1 MYIILNAMNI
11 KTFDVIVVGAG
22 HAGVEASLAAA
33 RIGAETLLITIDNDA
48 IGWMPCN
55 PSIGGPGK
63 AQVVR
68 EIDAL
73 GGAMALNTDATL
85 TQIKMLNTSKGPAV
99 WSLRAQCDKWLYS
112 LGMKERVEN
121 QPHLHLRQGMVV
133 KIIVKSGKA
142 IGVKVADG
150 TEFSAGAVVIT
161 AGTYMKGRIYIS
173 KWSQPAGRWAEPP
186 ANELSE
192 NLKELGFKIGR
203 FNTGTTP
210 RVDKRTIDFSKF
222 EIEEGD
228 KKPLHFSFWNEP
240 KIYENQIPSYLGWT
254 NEKTIEVTRKY
265 LNFSPS
271 VMGIM
276 VKTGPRTCPSIE
288 EKVRWFPDKTRHQF
302 FLEQEGFH
310 TNEIYMQGMYM
321 SMPYEKQLE
330 VLRTIPGLE
339 NVEIIRPAYVIDYDY
354 IIPTQLKLNYE
365 TKLIE
370 NLFIAGQPNGTTG
383 YDEAAGQ
390 GLLAGI
396 NAALKVKGEPPF
408 ILKRSEAY
416 LGVMTDD
423 LLTKELFEPY
433 RITPSHCEYRL
444 LLREDNADLRLTRK
458 GYEIGVVEEWKYKK
472 VLEKEEMI
480 NKLKRALETISLKP
494 NKETL
499 QRLKSLG
506 IKEINKPVLLFDLLK
521 RQDFT
526 REDLK
531 KLDPEF
537 ANYPD
542 EILEEVEIEAKYS
555 GYILREK
562 NRVRE
567 FKKWESFKIPEN
579 FDYSMVPSLSKE
591 GRERLTQIKPES
603 IGQAMRISG
612 VRPADIQMLLLYF
625 KSQNGKQPQKD

>member
-1 MYIILNAMNI
+1 MFIIFIAMDT

-22 HAGVEASLAAA
+22 HAGVEASLASA
-33 RIGAETLLITIDNDA
+33 RMGAETLLITIDNDV

-68 EIDAL
+68 EVDAL

-85 TQIKMLNTSKGPAV
+85 TQIKILNTSKGPAV

-121 QPHLHLRQGMVV
+121 QKHLHLRQGIVEKILV
-133 KIIVKSGKA
+133 KGQKA

-150 TEFSAGAVVIT
+150 TEFYAGAVVIT

-186 ANELSE
+186 ANGLSE
-192 NLKELGFKIGR
+192 SLKELGFKIGR

-254 NEKTIEVTRKY
+254 NEKTIETTRKY

-302 FLEQEGFH
+302 FLEQEGFR

-321 SMPYEKQLE
+321 SMPYEKQIE

-365 TKLIE
+365 TKIIE

-396 NAALKVKGEPPF
+396 NAALKVKGKEPF

-423 LLTKELFEPY
+423 LLTKELYEPY

-458 GYEIGVVEEWKYKK
+458 GYEIGVVEEWKYRK

-480 NKLKRALETISLKP
+480 NKVKRALETIALKP
-494 NKETL
+494 DKETL
-499 QRLKSLG
+499 KRLKSLG

-526 REDLK
+526 KEDLK
-531 KLDPEF
+531 RLDPEF
-537 ANYPD
+537 SKYPD

-555 GYILREK
+555 GYIIREQ
-562 NRVRE
+562 NRVKE

-579 FDYSMVPSLSKE
+579 FDYSVVPSLSKE

-625 KSQNGKQPQKD
+625 KSEKRK

>member
-1 MYIILNAMNI
+1 MI
-11 KTFDVIVVGAG
+11 KFDVIVVGAG
-22 HAGVEASLAAA
+22 HAGVEAALASA

-55 PSIGGPGK
+55 PAIGGPGK

-68 EIDAL
+68 EVDAL

-121 QPHLHLRQGMVV
+121 QTHLHLRQGIVD
-133 KIIVKSGKA
+133 KILTKGQRV

-150 TEFSAGAVVIT
+150 TEFYADAVVIT

-173 KWSQPAGRWAEPP
+173 TWSQPAGRWAEPP
-186 ANELSE
+186 ANGISE
-192 NLKELGFKIGR
+192 SLKALGFEIRR

-222 EIEEGD
+222 EIEKGD
-228 KKPLHFSFWNEP
+228 MKPLHFSFWNPP

-254 NEKTIEVTRKY
+254 NEKTIEETRKH
-265 LNFSPS
+265 LNLSPS

-321 SMPYEKQLE
+321 SMPYELQLK

-354 IIPTQLKLNYE
+354 IVPTQLKLTYE
-365 TKLIE
+365 TKLVE
-370 NLFIAGQPNGTTG
+370 GLFIAGQPNGTTG

-396 NAALKVKGEPPF
+396 NAALKVKGKEPF

-472 VLEKEEMI
+472 VLEKERMI
-480 NKLKRALETISLKP
+480 NEVKRALESIALKP
-494 NKETL
+494 NKDTL
-499 QRLKSLG
+499 NRLKSLG
-506 IKEINKPVLLFDLLK
+506 IKEINKPVLLFELLK
-521 RQDFT
+521 RQDFSK
-526 REDLK
+526 EDLK
-531 KLDPEF
+531 KLNPEF

-562 NRVRE
+562 NRVKE
-567 FKKWESFKIPEN
+567 FKKWESFRIPED
-579 FDYSMVPSLSKE
+579 FDYSLVPSLSKE
-591 GRERLTQIKPES
+591 GRERLIQIKPES

-625 KSQNGKQPQKD
+625 KSQDNKPQGNR

>member
-1 MYIILNAMNI
+1 MKN
-11 KTFDVIVVGAG
+11 FDVIVVGAG
-22 HAGVEASLAAA
+22 HAGVEAALASA

-68 EIDAL
+68 EVDAL

-112 LGMKERVEN
+112 LRMKERVEN
-121 QPHLHLRQGMVV
+121 QTHLHLRQGLVSEL
-133 KIIVKSGKA
+133 IVKGQKA
-142 IGVKVADG
+142 IGVKVDDG
-150 TEFSAGAVVIT
+150 TEFFASSVVIT
-161 AGTYMKGRIYIS
+161 AGTYLKGRIYIS
-173 KWSQPAGRWAEPP
+173 RWSTPAGRWAEPP
-186 ANELSE
+186 SNALSDQ
-192 NLKELGFKIGR
+192 LKELGFKIGR

-222 EIEEGD
+222 EIEKGD
-228 KKPLHFSFWNEP
+228 ETPLHFSFWNEP

-254 NEKTIEVTRKY
+254 NERTIEETRKH
-265 LNFSPS
+265 LNLSPS

-321 SMPYEKQLE
+321 SMPYELQIE

-354 IIPTQLKLNYE
+354 IIPTQLNLTYE

-370 NLFIAGQPNGTTG
+370 GLFIAGQPNGTTG

-396 NAALKVKGEPPF
+396 NAALKAKGKPPF
-408 ILKRSEAY
+408 VLKRSEAY

-458 GYEIGVVEEWKYKK
+458 GYEIGVVEEWKYRK

-480 NKLKRALETISLKP
+480 NNIKRALESIALKP

-499 QRLKSLG
+499 NRLKSLG
-506 IKEINKPVLLFDLLK
+506 IKEINKPVLLMDLLK

-526 REDLK
+526 KEDLK
-531 KLDPEF
+531 KLNPEF
-537 ANYPD
+537 ENYPD

-562 NRVRE
+562 NRVKE
-567 FKKWESFKIPEN
+567 FKKWESFTIPQD
-579 FDYSMVPSLSKE
+579 FDYDTVPSLSKE
-591 GRERLTQIKPES
+591 GRERLKQIKPMS

-625 KSQNGKQPQKD
+625 KSHANNKD

>member
-1 MYIILNAMNI
+1 MKRY
-11 KTFDVIVVGAG
+11 DVIVIGAG
-22 HAGVEASLAAA
+22 HAGVEAALASA

-73 GGAMALNTDATL
+73 GGVMALNTDATL

-121 QPHLHLRQGMVV
+121 QQHLHLRQGLVEHLLIKGQ
-133 KIIVKSGKA
+133 KIT
-142 IGVKVADG
+142 GVKVADG
-150 TEFSAGAVVIT
+150 AEFYATSVVIT
-161 AGTYMKGRIYIS
+161 AGTYLKGRIYIS
-173 KWSQPAGRWAEPP
+173 GWSQPAGRWAEPP
-186 ANELSE
+186 ANDLPSQ
-192 NLKELGFKIGR
+192 LKELGFKIGR

-222 EIEEGD
+222 ELEKGD
-228 KKPLHFSFWNEP
+228 MNPLHFSFWNKP
-240 KIYENQIPSYLGWT
+240 KVYNNQIPSYLGWT
-254 NEKTIEVTRKY
+254 NKKTIEVTRKY
-265 LNFSPS
+265 LNLSPS

-321 SMPYEKQLE
+321 SMPYDMQIE
-330 VLRTIPGLE
+330 VLHTIPGLE

-354 IIPTQLKLNYE
+354 IVPTQLNLTYE

-370 NLFIAGQPNGTTG
+370 GLFIAGQPNGTTG

-396 NAALKVKGEPPF
+396 NAALKAKGKPSF

-444 LLREDNADLRLTRK
+444 LLRENNADLRLTKK
-458 GYEIGVVEEWKYKK
+458 GYEIGVVEEWKYKE
-472 VLEKEEMI
+472 VLKKEEMI
-480 NKLKRALETISLKP
+480 NKVKSAVESISLNP

-499 QRLKSLG
+499 ARLKALN
-506 IKEINKPVLLFDLLK
+506 IKEMKKPMLLSDLLK

-526 REDLK
+526 RKDLQ
-531 KLDPEF
+531 KLNPEF
-537 ANYPD
+537 ENYPD
-542 EILEEVEIEAKYS
+542 EILEEVETEAKYF
-555 GYILREK
+555 GYISRERNK
-562 NRVRE
+562 IKE
-567 FKKWESFKIPEN
+567 SKQWENFKISKD
-579 FDYSMVPSLSKE
+579 FDYEMVPSLSKE

-625 KSQNGKQPQKD
+625 KSLKAQ

>member
-1 MYIILNAMNI
+1 MNM
-11 KTFDVIVVGAG
+11 KNFDVIVVGAG

-33 RIGAETLLITIDNDA
+33 RMGAETLLITIDNDS

-55 PSIGGPGK
+55 PSVGGPGK

-121 QPHLHLRQGMVV
+121 QKHLHLRQGIVEKILV
-133 KIIVKSGKA
+133 KGQRA

-150 TEFSAGAVVIT
+150 TEFYAGAVAIT
-161 AGTYMKGRIYIS
+161 AGTYIKGRIYIS

-192 NLKELGFKIGR
+192 SLKELGFKIGR

-354 IIPTQLKLNYE
+354 IIPTQLKLTYE
-365 TKLIE
+365 TKIIE

-396 NAALKVKGEPPF
+396 NAALKVKGKEPF

-458 GYEIGVVEEWKYKK
+458 GYEIGVVEEWKYRK
-472 VLEKEEMI
+472 VVEKEEMI
-480 NKLKRALETISLKP
+480 NKVKHALETIALRP
-494 NKETL
+494 NKETIE
-499 QRLKSLG
+499 RLKSLG
-506 IKEINKPVLLFDLLK
+506 IKEINKPMLLFDLLK

-526 REDLK
+526 KEDLK

-537 ANYPD
+537 SEYPD

-555 GYILREK
+555 GYIIREK

-567 FKKWESFKIPEN
+567 FKRWESFKIPEN
-579 FDYSMVPSLSKE
+579 FDYSLVPSLSKE
-591 GRERLTQIKPES
+591 GRERLIQTKPDS

-625 KSQNGKQPQKD
+625 KSQNKK